1 MAQVDPSIDL
11 KAPEIMEAIPHLL
24 AAIRDLGAR
33 SELVKQ
39 LVSPLGGN

>member
-1 MAQVDPSIDL
+1 MAEIDQSIDI

-24 AAIRDLGAR
+24 AVIRDLGAR

-39 LVSPLGGN
+39 LVSI